1 VPNPTSASVP
11 NPTSASVPN
20 QPSASVPNPTSV
32 SVPNQPSA
40 SVPAPVEVQGK
51 EVPVRQMQSDPVL
64 AAEARPPVAIHRV
77 VPVVPILLRG
87 QLWNTTVV
95 DVRMSVDA
103 SGSVVKAEAVPKP
116 GLHPALRDEAV
127 KAARWW
133 KFQPASFN
141 GHPVPAEIDVR
152 FNFAASR

>member
-1 VPNPTSASVP
+1 LGLDEPPAAGGLAPVNTG
-11 NPTSASVPN
+11 TL
-20 QPSASVPNPTSV
+20 

-141 GHPVPAEIDVR
+141 GHPVPAEIVVR